1 MTSAPGLR
9 RVVWAIV
16 WLAAFSALYSAG
28 EQLGIWPELPP
39 GALRDL
45 DLVVG
50 AVAVAAV
57 AVALLLSKRGS
68 A

>member
-39 GALRDL
+39 GALQDF

-50 AVAVAAV
+50 AVAVAAL
-57 AVALLLSKRGS
+57 AAMLLLSRRGS